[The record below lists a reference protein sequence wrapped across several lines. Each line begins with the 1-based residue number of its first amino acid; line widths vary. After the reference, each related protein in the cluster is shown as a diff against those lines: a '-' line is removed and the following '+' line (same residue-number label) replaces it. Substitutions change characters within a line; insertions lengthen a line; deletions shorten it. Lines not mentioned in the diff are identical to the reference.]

1 MEKKETVDKQT
12 SGLGE
17 VFCSN
22 CRTKIRIDDL
32 EVHFH
37 NCRAQTGEM
46 GFQTT
51 MGKYFFCLQC
61 NLIKINFDVRCARKD
76 IKTTRSLRL

>member
-32 EVHFH
+32 KVHFH

-51 MGKYFFCLQC
+51 MGKY
-61 NLIKINFDVRCARKD
+61 
-76 IKTTRSLRL
+76 